1 MIIENV
7 GVDGSCLHS
16 LTEDDFKE
24 ELGVTS
30 KIMLK
35 KIMTCNCLFSV
46 GVQTGFN
53 NFDEHLKNSNKLNFT
68 IKSMSPLKSKKVN
81 SVGSNPKI

>member
-1 MIIENV
+1 
-7 GVDGSCLHS
+7 
-16 LTEDDFKE
+16 
-24 ELGVTS
+24 
-30 KIMLK
+30 MLK